1 MSKKNQFREP
11 PVVIMGRFTNFTNMH
26 EIANLLLPLTFAMN
40 KLETQS
46 FSSRPEIRNNNS
58 KFKKK
63 TERKKIVPL
72 ITTVVPKTFILDT
85 LCVMDFFYQWL
96 YTTTIIYYIFIYYII
111 YYYIIIHILYC
122 GKNL

>member
-1 MSKKNQFREP
+1 
-11 PVVIMGRFTNFTNMH
+11 MH

-85 LCVMDFFYQWL
+85 LCVMDFFYQMVIYNDHYIL
-96 YTTTIIYYIFIYYII
+96 YIYILYYLLLYYYSYII
-111 YYYIIIHILYC
+111 LWQESLSCSKEIILN
-122 GKNL
+122 KL